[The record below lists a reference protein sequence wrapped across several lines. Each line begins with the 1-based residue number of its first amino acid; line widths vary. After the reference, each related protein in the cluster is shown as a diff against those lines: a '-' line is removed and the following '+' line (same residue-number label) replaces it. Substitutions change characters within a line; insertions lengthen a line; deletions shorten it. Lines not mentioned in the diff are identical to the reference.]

1 MNCHRSTAVRNL
13 TLAAIV
19 CFLLGSAPPGGGPRP
34 SAPPFNPPAD
44 SVIDLSLERM
54 VELALHSSY
63 RVRRLNIDVRQS
75 RLHLEAS
82 RARLRS
88 RVDLDFTLPRVNA
101 ISETRWYPDLQRSVI
116 SRENSRLMELDL
128 SVRQPVILFGFP
140 TNGYLSLTNR
150 IYQLRQVTDT
160 DSDLRYYTR
169 AFVSYTQ
176 PFFQANSL
184 KNELERASMDLEW
197 QELGYYDDIVR
208 IIDSVSDDYFE
219 LFELAWEERAR
230 TEFVENLEGGL
241 AVAERAAAAD
251 AERGADVDLITIEL
265 SNARENLAATRS
277 QLRLETSRVLTVLN
291 LPPSTELRV
300 EPEINLFRVPIDP
313 DQAVEYAMA
322 LSPRMRQLGLQR
334 RHQEL
339 QLDEV
344 KGRGGFE
351 LDVSLSYGRE
361 MQDEVLGRIW
371 DQPQSSY
378 TVAVR
383 GSLPLW
389 DWGERSKRIQATALG
404 VDRALLEIEE
414 TVAETD
420 SRVRNEVRTVSE
432 FEDRA
437 FAMQTNLLLA
447 RSAAATSLERYTAGE
462 TSALELVQSLRR
474 ELDTAD
480 NFLDTYLGWRSALRG
495 IQRQTFFDFEAG
507 AFILDRFGISFADAG

>member
-1 MNCHRSTAVRNL
+1 MKSRRSVAGRILPLVGITCVA
-13 TLAAIV
+13 
-19 CFLLGSAPPGGGPRP
+19 LGSAAQGARATDGPSP
-34 SAPPFNPPAD
+34 SDTIASPA
-44 SVIDLSLERM
+44 IDLSLESM
-54 VELALHSSY
+54 VEFALRDSY
-63 RVRRLNIDVRQS
+63 RVRRLNIDVRRS
-75 RLHLEAS
+75 RLYLEAS

-88 RVDLDFTLPRVNA
+88 RVDLDFTVPRVNA
-101 ISETRWYPDLQRSVI
+101 ISETRWYPDLQRNVI
-116 SRENSRLMELDL
+116 SRENSRLMEFDL

-140 TNGYLSLTNR
+140 TNGYLSLTNH

-160 DSDLRYYTR
+160 DADLRYYTR

-197 QELGYYDDIVR
+197 QELGYYDDIVG
-208 IIDSVSDDYFE
+208 IIDNVSDDYFE
-219 LFELAWEERAR
+219 LFELAWEERSRAD
-230 TEFVENLEGGL
+230 FVASLERGL
-241 AVAERAAAAD
+241 ALAQEAAEAD
-251 AERGADVDLITIEL
+251 PERSADVDLITIEL

-277 QLRLETSRVLTVLN
+277 RWRLESSRVATVLD
-291 LPPSTELRV
+291 LPQPAELRV
-300 EPEINLFRVPIDP
+300 APEITLSRVPIDP

-322 LSPRMRQLGLQR
+322 LSPRMRQLGLQH

-339 QLDEV
+339 QLDEA

-361 MQDEVLGRIW
+361 MQDETFGSIW
-371 DQPQSSY
+371 DSPQNSY

-383 GSLPLW
+383 GSLPIW
-389 DWGERSKRIQATALG
+389 DWGERSKRIQANELS

-414 TVAETD
+414 SVAQID
-420 SRVRNEVRTVSE
+420 SRVRNEVRTASE

-437 FAMQTNLLLA
+437 FAMQANLRLA
-447 RSAAATSLERYTAGE
+447 KNATLTSLERYTAGE

-474 ELDTAD
+474 ELDTSD
-480 NFLDTYLGWRSALRG
+480 NFLETYLGWRSALRG
-495 IQRQTFFDFEAG
+495 LQELTFFDFETG